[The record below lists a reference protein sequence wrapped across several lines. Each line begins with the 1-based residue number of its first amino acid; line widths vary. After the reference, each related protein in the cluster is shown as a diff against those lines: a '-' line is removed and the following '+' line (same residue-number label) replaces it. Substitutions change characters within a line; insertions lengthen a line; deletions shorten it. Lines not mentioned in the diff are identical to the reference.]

1 MIYNTFAL
9 PATADRYIV
18 VTDKQQLL
26 DLIAEGSLSNT
37 PFFILGGGSNVVFTS
52 HYRGTILH
60 LENKGIQ
67 LLGTDSSTG
76 DLLIE
81 AAAGEE
87 WDAFVHHCIAN
98 HWHGAEN
105 LTAIPGTV
113 GASPVQNVGAYGVEA
128 KNVIYSVCAFDIFTG
143 QERIFTN
150 EECQFAYRNSIF
162 KGALRNHYIIWSVV
176 FRLHKVFAPDLQYKA
191 LSDALQSACIKN
203 PTPQQLADI
212 ITEVRWRK
220 LPRPEQM
227 GSAGSFFKNPVVS
240 VEQYERLKSL
250 YPDIVAYSVSDG
262 YKLAAGWLI
271 EKAGWKGRDMGR
283 CGVYE
288 KQALVLVNRGGCSGS
303 EVLALADAVTDDVQK
318 LFGVILEK
326 EAIII

>member
-9 PATADRYIV
+9 PATADRYLV

-76 DLLIE
+76 DLLIV

-113 GASPVQNVGAYGVEA
+113 GASPVVVSFGTVGSETLLVVPVGSVSNGTYSVVGTAVVGATVSG
-128 KNVIYSVCAFDIFTG
+128 I
-143 QERIFTN
+143 
-150 EECQFAYRNSIF
+150 
-162 KGALRNHYIIWSVV
+162 
-176 FRLHKVFAPDLQYKA
+176 
-191 LSDALQSACIKN
+191 SA
-203 PTPQQLADI
+203 
-212 ITEVRWRK
+212 E
-220 LPRPEQM
+220 
-227 GSAGSFFKNPVVS
+227 
-240 VEQYERLKSL
+240 
-250 YPDIVAYSVSDG
+250 
-262 YKLAAGWLI
+262 
-271 EKAGWKGRDMGR
+271 
-283 CGVYE
+283 
-288 KQALVLVNRGGCSGS
+288 
-303 EVLALADAVTDDVQK
+303 
-318 LFGVILEK
+318 
-326 EAIII
+326 